1 MELIT
6 FLLDFILHV
15 DKHLEAFVQSYGVW
29 VYALLF
35 LIIFVETGVVVMPF
49 LPGDSLLFIAGFLAS
64 NAGGHKL
71 PALPW
76 VIITV
81 VAAAIAGDQVGYLIG
96 RKLGPRLFNRSDS
109 RLLNPKNIDKTHAF
123 FEHHGAKS
131 IVLARFV
138 PVVRAFVAVIAGAG
152 RMRYRTFVAFNVIGG
167 ALWGIG
173 IPILGYFLGERKW
186 VKDNI
191 EIVLILVVVVS
202 LIPVALELLRHRRN
216 ASRAS

>member
-1 MELIT
+1 ML
-6 FLLDFILHV
+6 
-15 DKHLEAFVQSYGVW
+15 
-29 VYALLF
+29 ALLALFNIENILKNGGLAF
-35 LIIFVETGVVVMPF
+35 LGLIVFAESGMLVGF
-49 LPGDSLLFIAGFLAS
+49 FFPGDSLLFSAGFLAS
-64 NAGGHKL
+64 DAGGHKL

-76 VIITV
+76 VILTV
-81 VAAAIAGDQVGYLIG
+81 VVAAIAGDQIGYLIG

-109 RLLNPKNIDKTHAF
+109 RLLNPRNIDKTQAF

-152 RMRYRTFVAFNVIGG
+152 RMKYRTFVSFNVIGG

-173 IPILGYFLGERKW
+173 VPILGYFLGERKW

-191 EIVLILVVVVS
+191 ELVLILVVVVS
-202 LIPVALELLRHRRN
+202 LVPVAFELLRHRRN
-216 ASRAS
+216 ASRSA

>member
-1 MELIT
+1 ML
-6 FLLDFILHV
+6 
-15 DKHLEAFVQSYGVW
+15 
-29 VYALLF
+29 ALLALFNIENILKNGGLAF
-35 LIIFVETGVVVMPF
+35 LGLIVFAESGMLVGF
-49 LPGDSLLFIAGFLAS
+49 FFPGDSLLFIAGFLAS
-64 NAGGHKL
+64 DAGGHKL

-76 VIITV
+76 VILTV
-81 VAAAIAGDQVGYLIG
+81 VVAAIAGDQIGYLIG

-109 RLLNPKNIDKTHAF
+109 RLLNPRNIDKTQAF

-152 RMRYRTFVAFNVIGG
+152 RMKYRTFVSFNVIGG

-173 IPILGYFLGERKW
+173 VPILGYFLGERKW

-191 EIVLILVVVVS
+191 ELVLILVVVVS
-202 LIPVALELLRHRRN
+202 LVPVAFELLRHRRN
-216 ASRAS
+216 ASRSA

>member
-1 MELIT
+1 ML
-6 FLLDFILHV
+6 
-15 DKHLEAFVQSYGVW
+15 
-29 VYALLF
+29 ALLALF
-35 LIIFVETGVVVMPF
+35 NIENILKNGGLALLGLIVFAESGMLVGF
-49 LPGDSLLFIAGFLAS
+49 FFPGDSLLFIAGFLAS
-64 NAGGHKL
+64 DAGGHKL

-76 VIITV
+76 VILTV
-81 VAAAIAGDQVGYLIG
+81 VVAAIAGDQIGYLIG

-109 RLLNPKNIDKTHAF
+109 RLLNPRNIDKTQAF

-152 RMRYRTFVAFNVIGG
+152 RMKYRTFVSFNVIGG

-173 IPILGYFLGERKW
+173 VPILGYFLGERKW

-191 EIVLILVVVVS
+191 ELVLILVVVVS
-202 LIPVALELLRHRRN
+202 LVPVAFELLRHRRN
-216 ASRAS
+216 ASRSA

>member
-1 MELIT
+1 ML
-6 FLLDFILHV
+6 
-15 DKHLEAFVQSYGVW
+15 
-29 VYALLF
+29 ALLA
-35 LIIFVETGVVVMPF
+35 LLNVESILKSGGLALLAVIVFAESGMLVGFF

-76 VIITV
+76 VILTCV
-81 VAAAIAGDQVGYLIG
+81 VAAIVGDQIGYLIG
-96 RKLGPRLFNRSDS
+96 RELGPRLFNRQNS
-109 RLLNPKNIDKTHAF
+109 RLLNPKNIDKTQAF
-123 FEHHGAKS
+123 FDHHGPKS

-152 RMRYRTFVAFNVIGG
+152 RMKYRTFVTFNIVGG

-173 IPILGYFLGERKW
+173 LPVLGYFLGERKW

-191 EIVLILVVVVS
+191 EIVLILVVVLS
-202 LIPVALELLRHRRN
+202 LVPVAFELLRHRRN
-216 ASRAS
+216 TARSA

>member
-1 MELIT
+1 ML
-6 FLLDFILHV
+6 
-15 DKHLEAFVQSYGVW
+15 
-29 VYALLF
+29 ALLALF
-35 LIIFVETGVVVMPF
+35 NIENILKNGGLALLALIVFAESGMLVGFF

-76 VIITV
+76 VILTVV
-81 VAAAIAGDQVGYLIG
+81 VAAIVGDQVGYLIG

-152 RMRYRTFVAFNVIGG
+152 RMKYRTFVTYNIVGG

-173 IPILGYFLGERKW
+173 LPILGYFLGERKW

-191 EIVLILVVVVS
+191 ELVLILVVIVS
-202 LIPVALELLRHRRN
+202 LVPVALELLRHRRN
-216 ASRAS
+216 ASRAV

>member
-1 MELIT
+1 ML
-6 FLLDFILHV
+6 
-15 DKHLEAFVQSYGVW
+15 
-29 VYALLF
+29 ALLALF
-35 LIIFVETGVVVMPF
+35 NIENILKDGGLALLALIVFAESGMLVGFF

-76 VIITV
+76 VIVTVV
-81 VAAAIAGDQVGYLIG
+81 VAAIVGDQVGYLIG
-96 RKLGPRLFNRSDS
+96 RQLGPRLFNRSDS

-152 RMRYRTFVAFNVIGG
+152 RMKYRTFVSFNVIGG

-191 EIVLILVVVVS
+191 EVVLVLVVVIS
-202 LIPVALELLRHRRN
+202 LIPVAIELLRHRRS
-216 ASRAS
+216 ASRSA

>member
-1 MELIT
+1 MLALFNIEN
-6 FLLDFILHV
+6 IL
-15 DKHLEAFVQSYGVW
+15 KNGGL
-29 VYALLF
+29 ALLA
-35 LIIFVETGVVVMPF
+35 LIVFAESGMLVGFF

-76 VIITV
+76 VILTVV
-81 VAAAIAGDQVGYLIG
+81 VAAIVGDQVGYLIG

-152 RMRYRTFVAFNVIGG
+152 RMKYRTFVTYNIVGG

-173 IPILGYFLGERKW
+173 LPILGYFLGERKW

-191 EIVLILVVVVS
+191 ELVLILVVIVS
-202 LIPVALELLRHRRN
+202 LVPVALELLRHRRN
-216 ASRAS
+216 ASRAV